1 MKEEPAINVTEAFAD
16 HVLAMHFDNLPLS
29 SREAARR
36 LILDAFGVGL
46 AGSSGQWTEGLST
59 AAANWGPVGPA
70 RVFGERQR
78 FPAGL
83 AAFRNAYNIHN
94 SEFDS
99 LHEDAVVHALTAVL
113 PAALAMAE
121 QQGGVSGQKLI
132 EAVCVGIDIA
142 AAVGLAGTK
151 PMKFFRPAVAG
162 GFGAVAAV
170 GKIVGL
176 TREQMTH
183 AFGAQYAQSAG
194 SMQAHEEGTMLLAL
208 QIGFNAR
215 AAVEAVDLARSGLIA
230 TRHTFE
236 GRFGYFNLFEDQS
249 DLWPVLRELPVA
261 HRIEQ
266 VVEKPFPTGRA
277 THGAI
282 EAVQRLLSLRDTSP
296 ATLQRIE
303 VTVSPV
309 AYALVGRAI
318 KQQMPANYARLCLSY
333 CVARCLMDGT
343 VGPEHFTATALADEA
358 PMQLAKQITVRTFDM
373 EGANAFGPPSVT
385 LEYTDGIVNSETVN
399 QAIGHPTNP
408 LPIDL
413 SHAKF
418 LNNCRNA
425 KFALTETSALE
436 LMRRILQLD
445 QLQNTN
451 LLMDLACP
459 N

>member
-1 MKEEPAINVTEAFAD
+1 MKKEPKMDVTGSFAD
-16 HVLAMHFDNLPLS
+16 HVLSVRYNELPDT
-29 SREAARR
+29 SRQAARR

-46 AGSSGQWTEGLST
+46 CGSLGQWTDELST
-59 AAANWGPVGPA
+59 ATASWGHAGPA

-83 AAFRNAYNIHN
+83 AAFRNAYSIHN

-121 QQGGVSGQKLI
+121 QKGGVSGQKLI
-132 EAVCVGIDIA
+132 EAVCVGVDIA
-142 AAVGLAGTK
+142 AAVGLAGTR

-162 GFGAVAAV
+162 GFGAVAAA
-170 GKIVGL
+170 GKIAGL
-176 TREQMTH
+176 TREQMMH

-236 GRFGYFNLFEDQS
+236 GRFGYFNLFEDQT
-249 DLWPVLRELPVA
+249 DLWPVLRDLPVA
-261 HRIEQ
+261 HHIEQ

-282 EAVQRLLSLRDTSP
+282 EAVQKLLSLRDTSP
-296 ATLQRIE
+296 ADLERIE

-309 AYALVGRAI
+309 AYGLVGRAI
-318 KQQMPANYARLCLSY
+318 KPQMPANYARLCLSY
-333 CVARCLMDGT
+333 CVARCLMHGT

-358 PMQLAKQITVRTFDM
+358 PLQLARKITVRTFDM
-373 EGANAFGPPSVT
+373 EGANAFGPTSVT
-385 LEYTDGIVNSETVN
+385 LNYTDGMVNSETVN
-399 QAIGHPTNP
+399 QAIGHPSNP
-408 LPIDL
+408 LSTDL

-425 KFALTETSALE
+425 KVALPETSALE

-459 N
+459 H